1 MAKKFDITSR
11 YERINNLYSILDKY
25 GKQIPF
31 KMNWAQEDF
40 FWNMHNANVILKCR
54 QLGFS
59 TFIQILMLDTC
70 LFTKNVRAGVIAHK
84 KDDAEVIFRDK
95 IKFAYDTLPEDVR
108 DSIRLKKNTESELI
122 FENNSSIR
130 VGTSMRSGTLQ
141 MLHISE
147 YGKISAMYPEKAR
160 EIKTGS
166 FNAIAPGNFI
176 FVESTAE
183 GASGEFYDLY
193 YDALSND
200 VDNLGSM
207 DFKPFFYPWWREPTY
222 RLEGEK
228 WGIPEEYKKYFDS
241 LKEEHGIDLSIEQ
254 QRWYIKKHRQQGHDM
269 KREHPSTDREAFEE
283 SLDGTYFAD
292 QIMIAASEGRIRK
305 VDYDNNLS
313 VDTFWDIGRSDST
326 AIWFIQR
333 YGQEYRVID
342 YYENEGHDAVFYLD
356 VLKMKGYRYGTLVLP
371 HDGHTKSMSA
381 TKSVYDW
388 CKERYNDVV
397 VWNKPVDSVDVKKRI
412 DNARLMFHK
421 MWFDKERCDRGMTC
435 LRHFRKQWN
444 EKLQRYDEKYLH
456 DWSSDGAISFV
467 LACDYYKSVT
477 ERKKVA
483 NFKRPS
489 IMRHSVYGNRDNRRR
504 KKW

>member
-1 MAKKFDITSR
+1 MSKKFDITSR

-70 LFTKNVRAGVIAHK
+70 LFTRNVRAGVIAHK

-95 IKFAYDTLPEDVR
+95 IKFAYDTLPDDVR
-108 DSIRLKKNTESELI
+108 EAIPLKKNTESELI

-166 FNAIAPGNFI
+166 FNAIAPGNYI

-200 VDNLGSM
+200 INNLGSM
-207 DFKPFFYPWWREPTY
+207 DFKAFFYPWWREPSY
-222 RLEGEK
+222 SLEGEK
-228 WGIPEEYKKYFDS
+228 WEISDEYNKYFNS
-241 LKEEHGIDLSIEQ
+241 LKEEYGIELSMEQ
-254 QRWYIKKHRQQGHDM
+254 KRWYVKKHKQQGHDM

-283 SLDGTYFAD
+283 SLEGTYFAD

-305 VDYDNNLS
+305 VAYDSNLS
-313 VDTFWDIGRSDST
+313 VDTFWDIGRGDS
-326 AIWFIQR
+326 AVCWFFQK
-333 YGQEYRVID
+333 YGSEYRVID
-342 YYENEGHDAVFYLD
+342 YYENNNQGTDFYLD
-356 VLKMKGYRYGTLVLP
+356 MLKLRGYKYGTMVLP

-381 TKSVYDW
+381 SKSVYEW
-388 CKERYNDVV
+388 FREAGYQDVV
-397 VWNKPVDSVDVKKRI
+397 VWGKPVDQADVKRRI
-412 DNARLMFHK
+412 DNARSMFHK
-421 MWFDKERCDRGMTC
+421 IWFDKENCDRGITC

-444 EKLQRYDEKYLH
+444 EKLGRYEEKYLH

-467 LACDYYKSVT
+467 LACDFYKNREKNKSI
-477 ERKKVA
+477 A
-483 NFKRPS
+483 NFKRSS
-489 IMRHSVYGNRDNRRR
+489 IMRNSLFSKKR
-504 KKW
+504 KKRRY